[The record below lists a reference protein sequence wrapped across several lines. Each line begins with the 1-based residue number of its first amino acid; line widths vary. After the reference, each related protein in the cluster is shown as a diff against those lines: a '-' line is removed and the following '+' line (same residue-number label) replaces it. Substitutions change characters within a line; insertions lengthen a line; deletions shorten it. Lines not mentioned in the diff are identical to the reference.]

1 MIVRALDV
9 NGDWCFGKG
18 QNDYKRN
25 QDQIMQTI
33 KTRLM
38 SFLGDCFFATNAGID
53 WFNLMGAKNK
63 LALELAVRSVILN
76 TAGVLR
82 FRGVPSITLDPRT
95 RLVSMQ
101 FVVETIFTTNAV
113 SPLSLQTSFILT
125 ESGDVLNTESGL
137 PIVGG

>member
-1 MIVRALDV
+1 MIVRALDI

-53 WFNLMGAKNK
+53 WFNLMGSKNK

-82 FRGVPSITLDPRT
+82 FRGIPSITLDPRT
-95 RLVSMQ
+95 RLISMQ